1 VITKTKSEIN
11 AELEQLAKA
20 VDSKNFAESVLSW
33 DSTAKWTQGR
43 SVHRTWL
50 QDRFET
56 QDGLDRSRM
65 HPPITLSFDL
75 IPWSRASIDVLDKAQ
90 EAADFAPVEA
100 VWNFVL
106 SSLVGLATESV
117 VKSLGSVDSNGNP
130 STASSNTA
138 TAAGFGVGIASDML
152 TTEVIG
158 SARSLKQSIDSLVQ
172 SNLRS
177 MKSGGKHSSTWEL
190 PMMNCAL

>member
-20 VDSKNFAESVLSW
+20 VDTKNFAESVLSW
-33 DSTAKWTQGR
+33 VSTAKWTQGR

-56 QDGLDRSRM
+56 QDGLDRSRI

-117 VKSLGSVDSNGNP
+117 VKTLAALTVTAIQAQPVAIPLLLRDLGSGLQV
-130 STASSNTA
+130 T
-138 TAAGFGVGIASDML
+138 
-152 TTEVIG
+152 
-158 SARSLKQSIDSLVQ
+158 
-172 SNLRS
+172 
-177 MKSGGKHSSTWEL
+177 
-190 PMMNCAL
+190 C